1 MDFVCT
7 RTKTGLRGIKVDSHG
22 NQLSEFSHDSL
33 RIVLSSLTV
42 DSNDGTP
49 CFYFILLNF
58 SDVKVCRQKIL
69 LFISQWAQWA
79 HPLWNTMCRCVLRV
93 QPTGVKPS
101 KKRWNA
107 MHWSIVS
114 ITPGLRKSK
123 RWYFILSI
131 QTDYHKAN
139 RKGNTAEPCLKD
151 SFLFHKRKHLC
162 CL

>member
-1 MDFVCT
+1 MCT

-33 RIVLSSLTV
+33 RIVLSSFTGG
-42 DSNDGTP
+42 SNDGTP

-58 SDVKVCRQKIL
+58 SDVNVCRQKIL

-107 MHWSIVS
+107 MQWSIVS

-123 RWYFILSI
+123 RWYNYFVHTNWLPQSKQERKYSRTLFEGRLSFS
-131 QTDYHKAN
+131 QEKAPMLSVN
-139 RKGNTAEPCLKD
+139 
-151 SFLFHKRKHLC
+151 
-162 CL
+162 